1 MSGCGR
7 RVRCGMLVAMLVAA
21 VSPAVYA
28 QDPIHKAGRGLT
40 NVLTGWIE
48 LPKNIHLGTQEDN
61 PIIGIGWGLVKGAG
75 LTLTRLAFGAYEAVT
90 FLIPYPPGYAS
101 PYEGLELPDYP
112 WD

>member
-1 MSGCGR
+1 MIGCVR
-7 RVRCGMLVAMLVAA
+7 RVWHGMLVAIVMAA
-21 VSPAVYA
+21 MSPAVHA

-61 PIIGIGWGLVKGAG
+61 PILGIGLGLVKGTG
-75 LTLTRLAFGAYEAVT
+75 LTLTRLALGAYEAVT
-90 FLIPYPPGYAS
+90 FLIPYPPAYAS